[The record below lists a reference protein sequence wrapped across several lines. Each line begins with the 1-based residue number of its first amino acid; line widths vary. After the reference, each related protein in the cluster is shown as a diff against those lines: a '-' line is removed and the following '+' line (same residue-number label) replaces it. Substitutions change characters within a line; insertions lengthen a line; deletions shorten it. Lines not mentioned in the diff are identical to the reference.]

1 MLLLQFNW
9 CGQGFSTIFPMN
21 KPETVKIWCFGFG
34 AGLIPTVQCTE
45 SLMSVLAR
53 VSTEWVGVER
63 VDLGHQK
70 PWVRIPP
77 IIGHLTWILASDW
90 SRETLGQAGPD
101 EVILVWS
108 LMNFRTQDGFKA
120 PGEWWIIRDDVSSR
134 EPWPGWAGLVTQ
146 SWLCPTPCN
155 WDIFTFIA
163 PSPSLPQQLQRGSI
177 KSVALLL
184 SGDRSLISDGGSL
197 MKMLIT

>member
-1 MLLLQFNW
+1 MWSRLFYNLPWINLKQSKSGVLVL
-9 CGQGFSTIFPMN
+9 GQDWFPQWSA
-21 KPETVKIWCFGFG
+21 P
-34 AGLIPTVQCTE
+34 E

-53 VSTEWVGVER
+53 VSTQWVGVER

-120 PGEWWIIRDDVSSR
+120 PGEWWIISDDVSSR

-146 SWLCPTPCN
+146 SWLCPTPSN

-184 SGDRSLISDGGSL
+184 SDLWSVTEDRWW
-197 MKMLIT
+197 KCW